1 MKKFLSLLVTSVV
14 AFGVLTGCGSQ
25 KDASTEAAN
34 TTETTAAA
42 ESTVEAAT
50 DATATE

>member
-25 KDASTEAAN
+25 KDASTVRPSSVTFAV
-34 TTETTAAA
+34 TGLT
-42 ESTVEAAT
+42 SV
-50 DATATE
+50 